1 MRAYPCREWNS
12 PRLKPGHTTAA
23 VRVCTAAA
31 AHVLVEFNGDVYES
45 DSCLVETPAFLLFY
59 GETFLCEF
67 WWAFFCFSCYIS
79 VDRENSGLVYLLP
92 TGESLL
98 CSNSTL
104 NFLSRHKIVAWMKMR
119 ARQSY
124 HHESYGK
131 NLASFTQD
139 DTFFFVKN
147 EMKFFSNL
155 QKDELNVVPFSF
167 AFEMM
172 IFQVR
177 KCRCRFT
184 GHLSCYWELSE
195 LLLVVTRWLLSCFAT
210 YDKLPSRSMIC
221 KIYD

>member
-23 VRVCTAAA
+23 ARVCTAAA

-92 TGESLL
+92 TGGSLL

-104 NFLSRHKIVAWMKMR
+104 NFLRSFLSKHKIVAWIKMR

-139 DTFFFVKN
+139 DTFFCEKRN
-147 EMKFFSNL
+147 EILFKSSKRWMSSHSRLHLKWWSFRC
-155 QKDELNVVPFSF
+155 ENVDVGSRAICHVIENCLSSF
-167 AFEMM
+167 W
-172 IFQVR
+172 
-177 KCRCRFT
+177 
-184 GHLSCYWELSE
+184 LSQDDC
-195 LLLVVTRWLLSCFAT
+195 
-210 YDKLPSRSMIC
+210 
-221 KIYD
+221 